1 MDITGNVT
9 DSQTTLDHN
18 SLKVGVRHFNN
29 SPSPIKQLDE
39 LNIDE
44 VPQKRSLIKLQNDK
58 DEEDS

>member
-1 MDITGNVT
+1 MDTITGNVT

-44 VPQKRSLIKLQNDK
+44 VPQKRSLIKL
-58 DEEDS
+58 